1 MCALCSNLTLQQA
14 GSNNI
19 VYVGWEANMGARFMG
34 KQPICIWRQ
43 GFLNAC
49 LLHGLI
55 GCISSNNPLPNDQ
68 YKALDTATT
77 SSWQTLRIV
86 IALILL
92 EHLICLNSYC

>member
-55 GCISSNNPLPNDQ
+55 GCISSN
-68 YKALDTATT
+68 K
-77 SSWQTLRIV
+77 TLCQMTNIKL
-86 IALILL
+86 LILQL
-92 EHLICLNSYC
+92 QAVGKHYG